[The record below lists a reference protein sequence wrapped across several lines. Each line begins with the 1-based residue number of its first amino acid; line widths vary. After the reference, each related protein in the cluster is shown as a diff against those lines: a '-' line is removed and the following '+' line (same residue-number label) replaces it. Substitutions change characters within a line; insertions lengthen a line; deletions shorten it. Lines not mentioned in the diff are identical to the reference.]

1 MFSEKDLGPILRRF
15 KVVTMADLP
24 PAPPKQKRTVDN
36 NINLE
41 EIDENE
47 FDPKVLH
54 LFLFV
59 CMLVCL
65 LVSFSLCFLLVS

>member
-24 PAPPKQKRTVDN
+24 PAPPKEKRTVDDD
-36 NINLE
+36 INLE
-41 EIDENE
+41 EIDESE
-47 FDPKVLH
+47 FDPKVQQVLN

-59 CMLVCL
+59 CFFV
-65 LVSFSLCFLLVS
+65 